1 MAKSAISNI
10 KLGVFVLAGLFFL
23 ILLLYMIGKNRNLF
37 GANFILKVRFENV
50 QGLKPGNNVRYA
62 GIDVGTVKRIN
73 LINDTVMEVLMTI
86 DEKAKRVIHRNA
98 VVSIATDGLVGN
110 KVVNITSARAPAPT
124 VEDGDEL
131 VSRRPVDTDEM
142 IRALSRT
149 NRDVSVIAENLKITV
164 TRLNNSTALWSV
176 LNEKGLPQNLRLAG
190 YHIRLA
196 AEKASDMVNNLDTI
210 VGNVK
215 QGRGSLGAILTDTA
229 LAFRLNGLLLKLEQV
244 SDDADSLSRQ
254 LEGLVEGVRSDVN
267 TGKGTVNAL
276 LKDSTMVI
284 RLNKSLD
291 NIRQGTEAFNENMEA
306 LKHNFLFRG
315 YFRKQEKRRK
325 QDSLSRLKQE

>member
-1 MAKSAISNI
+1 
-10 KLGVFVLAGLFFL
+10 
-23 ILLLYMIGKNRNLF
+23 
-37 GANFILKVRFENV
+37 
-50 QGLKPGNNVRYA
+50 
-62 GIDVGTVKRIN
+62 
-73 LINDTVMEVLMTI
+73 
-86 DEKAKRVIHRNA
+86 
-98 VVSIATDGLVGN
+98 
-110 KVVNITSARAPAPT
+110 
-124 VEDGDEL
+124 
-131 VSRRPVDTDEM
+131 
-142 IRALSRT
+142 
-149 NRDVSVIAENLKITV
+149 
-164 TRLNNSTALWSV
+164 
-176 LNEKGLPQNLRLAG
+176 
-190 YHIRLA
+190 
-196 AEKASDMVNNLDTI
+196 
-210 VGNVK
+210 VK

-254 LEGLVEGVRSDVN
+254 LEGLVEGVRSDVD

>member
-142 IRALSRT
+142 IRTLSRT